1 MEKIQNRYPFLED
14 KDPHT
19 YLQPD
24 ETWVDCLPLGWRNRF
39 MEYCK
44 EVADLFLSK
53 DIDLSDFTIVQ
64 AKEKFGAARVYFEGP
79 SELYEQI
86 TELTDRFEEESKRIC
101 SCCGQPATHRS
112 KGWVLPYCLSCAQ
125 TTNRLANERHKTN
138 FPFEKGYSVF

>member
-39 MEYCK
+39 MQYCE
-44 EVADLFLSK
+44 EVADLFRRSN
-53 DIDLSDFTIVQ
+53 IEMSEFTIAQ

-79 SELYEQI
+79 TTLYEQI
-86 TELTDRFEEESKRIC
+86 TEITDRFEEESGRIC
-101 SCCGQPATHRS
+101 SCCGKPATHRS
-112 KGWVLPYCLSCAQ
+112 KGWILPYCLPCAQ
-125 TTNRLANERHKTN
+125 ATNTTANERHRTKVSLNEAFTT
-138 FPFEKGYSVF
+138 F